1 MTVYTKLGGTVAW
14 NAGMGGALSI
24 FKGDD
29 LSAIFTNTFSAGLG
43 SSMGY
48 SFAGKPISYGVNQLG
63 YWKSGGWDPKYN
75 PKLQG
80 GAINGL
86 YGLLKDMKPS
96 IVPSIAGNMG
106 AAFITEITNTEI
118 QEEIKYFN
126 EQKREKDNEPK
137 N

>member
-1 MTVYTKLGGTVAW
+1 
-14 NAGMGGALSI
+14 
-24 FKGDD
+24 
-29 LSAIFTNTFSAGLG
+29 
-43 SSMGY
+43 MGY
-48 SFAGKPISYGVNQLG
+48 SLAGKSISYGTNQLG

-86 YGLLKDMKPS
+86 YGLSKDMKPS

-118 QEEIKYFN
+118 QETIKYFN
-126 EQKREKDNEPK
+126 ERKREKNNEQK